1 MPDCGKTEVFFKEYN
16 RMCSTISC
24 SDCNIGSNYSFTNI
38 SDCIRVVSHDPQEA
52 IEIVQKWSDENPLK
66 TRLSM
71 FLEMFPNAEIADD
84 GMPYIYPCKLD
95 ANYEFSEDC
104 KEFLGGFRCGMC
116 KKEYWLAEV
125 E

>member
-1 MPDCGKTEVFFKEYN
+1 MADCSKTEVFFKELK
-16 RMCSTISC
+16 RMCKKYNSTCVGCKIYDIC
-24 SDCNIGSNYSFTNI
+24 FDTGCYSFIKNDTK
-38 SDCIRVVSHDPQEA
+38 EA
-52 IEIVQKWSDENPLK
+52 IEIVQKWSDSNPVK

-116 KKEYWLAEV
+116 KKEYWLTEV